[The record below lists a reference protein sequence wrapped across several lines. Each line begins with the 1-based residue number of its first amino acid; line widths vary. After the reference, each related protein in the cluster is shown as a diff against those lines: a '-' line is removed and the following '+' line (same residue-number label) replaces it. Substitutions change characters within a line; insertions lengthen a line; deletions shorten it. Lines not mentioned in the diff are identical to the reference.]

1 MGNNHSL
8 EARSLR
14 KRYGSTHALDGFD
27 LSVQAGTIHGLLGPN
42 GAGKSTAVKGLSTL
56 IDLDGGEATVAGYD
70 VARQPGQVRRR
81 IGLIGQNAAVDEVIT
96 GAENLIMFG
105 RLFGLTRRAATGRA
119 TELLTQFGLTD
130 AARRPVS
137 TYSGGMRRRLD
148 IAAGL
153 ILTPAVL
160 FLDEP
165 TTGLDPRARNEVW
178 ASVRQV
184 AEQGTTVLLTTQY
197 LDEADQLAAVI
208 SVMDHGRVIAQDT
221 PEALKRQLGG
231 DRVTVTVFDTE
242 QVPVLAAALERGSGD
257 PVIIDTEAR
266 TLTVEASRS
275 GPATLADCVRALDAT
290 GIEAEDVIL
299 RRPTLDEV
307 FLALTDREDV
317 SR

>member
-14 KRYGSTHALDGFD
+14 KRYGSTDALDGFD

-56 IDLDGGEATVAGYD
+56 IDLDGGQAVVAGYD

-81 IGLIGQNAAVDEVIT
+81 IGLVGQNAAVDEVIT

-105 RLFGLTRRAATGRA
+105 RLFGLTKRAATARA

-184 AEQGTTVLLTTQY
+184 ADQGTTVLLTTQY

-231 DRVTVTVFDTE
+231 DRVMITVFEAD
-242 QVPVLAAALERGSGD
+242 QVPVLAATLERGSTD
-257 PVIIDTEAR
+257 PVIVDPEAR
-266 TLTVEASRS
+266 TVTVEASHS

-290 GIEAEDVIL
+290 GIEAEDVVL

-307 FLALTDREDV
+307 FLTLTDREV